1 MDDILL
7 KINML
12 SADLPG
18 VNMSKLE
25 VMALQEQMKIIFP
38 YKSEIDEARKK
49 AFKNLD
55 DFIDISNGIRKYH
68 LAKAQQFL
76 PNIFSNK
83 FSQQKIKNLLKDD
96 FEETNQN
103 YKKIEV

>member
-1 MDDILL
+1 
-7 KINML
+7 ML
-12 SADLPG
+12 SH
-18 VNMSKLE
+18 SHQK
-25 VMALQEQMKIIFP
+25 KIQVKKTTFYFDYSENGIEF

-55 DFIDISNGIRKYH
+55 DFTDISNGIRKYH

-103 YKKIEV
+103 YKKIEA